1 MMLLTTVT
9 TTTFVALDARSTM
22 STPLN
27 AAGASAG
34 AGDQP

>member
-1 MMLLTTVT
+1 MPLTTAT

-22 STPLN
+22 STLLI

>member
-1 MMLLTTVT
+1 MPLTTVT
-9 TTTFVALDARSTM
+9 TTTFLALDARSTVH
-22 STPLN
+22 PLLN

>member
-1 MMLLTTVT
+1 MMPFTTVI
-9 TTTFVALDARSTM
+9 TTTFVALDARSPM
-22 STPLN
+22 STLLN